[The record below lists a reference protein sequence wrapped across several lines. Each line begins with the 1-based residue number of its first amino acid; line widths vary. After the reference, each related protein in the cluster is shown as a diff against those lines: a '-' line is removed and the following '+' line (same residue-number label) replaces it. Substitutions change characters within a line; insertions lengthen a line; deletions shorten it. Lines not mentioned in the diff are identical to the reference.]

1 MNSSRIVLSPGTNG
15 PRLRM
20 LHDKSIICFGGED
33 WWYHHPHSKNHL
45 MRRFARAGNKV
56 IFVNSISMGLASVK
70 SKDLVPRIAR
80 KLKSYAKLARTTAE
94 GITVVSPAVIPF
106 FGSRAATIA
115 NRRLLSSQI
124 SGLARRRGFSKP
136 ILWIAI
142 PTAIE
147 VVGRLDE
154 QLVIYHVSDKYD
166 ANTMDHAT
174 DPAFIRRLH
183 ERAIEAADLIF
194 YSSRKLLAEASRSQE
209 RSHLLEQAVDFD
221 HWARINDGEVTV
233 AAEVAKIPGPRIGY
247 FGAIEPWLIDQELIR
262 QAARE
267 WPDWNWI
274 FIGNKS
280 RGLDIESL
288 PNVHFLPPVSYEDL
302 PSYAAGFDVCVLPW
316 STEVTFTSYGSA
328 IKVREY
334 LASGKPVVIAP
345 LPEYESMSDV
355 LRIGRTRDQFLNLV
369 EEALQEKGTELV
381 RARQD
386 AVRSGTWDARAEW
399 VSDLIEAA
407 LKAKLS
413 ADILSASA
421 AGAHLVDKK

>member
-1 MNSSRIVLSPGTNG
+1 
-15 PRLRM
+15 M

-45 MRRFARAGNKV
+45 MRRFAGAGNKV

-70 SKDLVPRIAR
+70 SKDLVPRITR
-80 KLKSYAKLARTTAE
+80 KLKSYAKLARTTEE

-106 FGSRAATIA
+106 FGSRFATIA
-115 NRRLLSSQI
+115 NRRLLTSQI
-124 SGLARRRGFSKP
+124 AGLARRRGLSKP

-147 VVGRLDE
+147 VVGHLNE
-154 QLVIYHVSDKYD
+154 SLVIYHVSDKYD

-183 ERAIEAADLIF
+183 EQALEAADLIF
-194 YSSRKLLAEASRSQE
+194 YSSRKLLAEATQGLE

-221 HWARINDGEVTV
+221 HWSQISRGGLRV
-233 AAEVAKIPGPRIGY
+233 AESVEQIPHPRLGY

-262 QAARE
+262 QASRE
-267 WPDWNWI
+267 HPDWNWI

-288 PNVHFLPPVSYEDL
+288 PNVHFLRPVAYQDL
-302 PSYAAGFDVCVLPW
+302 PNYAVGFDVCVLPW
-316 STEVTFTSYGSA
+316 RTEVTFTSYGSA

-345 LPEYESMSDV
+345 LPEYESMSEV
-355 LRIGRTRDQFLNLV
+355 LRIGRTRDQFLELV
-369 EEALQEKGTELV
+369 SAALQEKGNELLKV
-381 RARQD
+381 RQAS
-386 AVRSGTWDARAEW
+386 VRDGTWDARAEW
-399 VSDLIEAA
+399 VSNLIEE
-407 LKAKLS
+407 KLS
-413 ADILSASA
+413 A
-421 AGAHLVDKK
+421 KY